1 MNDKIIIKRSYSQIK
16 KNQNKNKKRS
26 FTPNKYENF
35 HFDDNYYIMSIKD
48 YKVERIM
55 IKEYNKFFSD
65 FYTKKKIV

>member
-1 MNDKIIIKRSYSQIK
+1 MNDKIIIKRSYSQK
-16 KNQNKNKKRS
+16 KSSNKNRRRS
-26 FTPNKYENF
+26 STPNFY
-35 HFDDNYYIMSIKD
+35 FDNNYYLMSIKD